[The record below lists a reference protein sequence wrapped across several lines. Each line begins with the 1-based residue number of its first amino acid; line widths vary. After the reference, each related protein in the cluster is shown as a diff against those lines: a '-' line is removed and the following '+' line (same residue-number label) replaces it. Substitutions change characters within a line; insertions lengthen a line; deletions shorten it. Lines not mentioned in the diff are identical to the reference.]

1 MTYRILFIVTFIFSL
16 NAFGQNGDKK
26 EMTSFLP
33 KSKAYDIYY
42 PKIFSLKEDE
52 DGIVT
57 IYDSTSKITITISA
71 YGIGKGMND
80 DKLITQLNDFVK
92 SYFKKDLKKE
102 DWKSYKTK
110 FEVLVESTF
119 TINQTNWVWY
129 GIVNKQRLVTI
140 SINKDSKIEQEELN
154 LIRFM
159 INNLLIKD

>member
-1 MTYRILFIVTFIFSL
+1 MTYRILFIVAIIFSL

-26 EMTSFLP
+26 EMTAFVP

-42 PKIFSLKEDE
+42 PKSFSLKEDE

-159 INNLLIKD
+159 INNLLIKE